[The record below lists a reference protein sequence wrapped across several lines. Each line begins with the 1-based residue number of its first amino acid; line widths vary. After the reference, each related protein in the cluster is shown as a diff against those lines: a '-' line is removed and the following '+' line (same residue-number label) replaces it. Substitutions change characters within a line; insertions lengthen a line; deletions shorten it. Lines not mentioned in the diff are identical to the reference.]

1 MIITVENIII
11 GTSMHNWFPKSGLS
25 SQIECTCN
33 LQLKKVHCQL
43 VFMKL
48 EIHLEI
54 GLQVSSLLQNVSI
67 ETCSLVLPNSLLMKL
82 EVDNYILWSG
92 GCPRGVWGVSER
104 CLRGVWE
111 VSGGVSGGCLGSV

>member
-11 GTSMHNWFPKSGLS
+11 GTFVHNWFPKSGLS

-54 GLQVSSLLQNVSI
+54 GLRVSSLLQNVSI
-67 ETCSLVLPNSLLMKL
+67 EICSLVLPNSLLMKL
-82 EVDNYILWSG
+82 ELKLTITCCCLG
-92 GCPRGVWGVSER
+92 GVREVSER
-104 CLRGVWE
+104 CLRGV
-111 VSGGVSGGCLGSV
+111 